1 MKKMYWVLG
10 LLAAALV
17 LPVGTMAETSGDVTT
32 LEDVV
37 VTASRTETP
46 LSQVASS
53 VTVIDEEEITARQKS
68 TVLELL
74 RSVPGVDVVQSGGFG
89 GATSI
94 YLRGTATR
102 HTLVLIDGVEYSDPT
117 SITRSADISNLTTDN
132 IERIEIVRGA
142 QSVLYGSDAIGGV
155 INIITKKGH
164 GKVNAYASVEGG
176 SYHTWREKAGISGGG
191 DRTNISL
198 AVSRSDSDGFSSA
211 NEDNGNA
218 EDDGYKN
225 TTVSFNA
232 GVTPSDILD
241 LNLNL
246 HYTDAEYDYD
256 GVVYDSSFN
265 SFPGDADNVQDT
277 KEFAGRIQ
285 SVLHL
290 LDDRWQL
297 QLGAAITDIDREY
310 NDEIYGGSKYEGKQ
324 TKFELQNIIEV
335 GEYHKVVL
343 GAETEKEDYDDSYDM
358 EADATNNAVYLQDQF
373 AAGNFATMVGMRY
386 DHHDAFGG
394 EVTWRVAPV
403 YTVSATGT
411 RLKGSIGTGFKAP
424 SLYQLYAPAFSYS
437 WEGIEYVIP
446 VGNKDL
452 DPEKSL
458 GWDAGI
464 EQPLLNNTLVVG
476 VTWFR
481 NDIDDYIDYD
491 DYLGYQNL
499 NKIRT
504 QGVETTAQWY
514 PSDFLDFQLSYT
526 YTDTKDKSDGSRL
539 DRRPLHKGGAGINV
553 YPLTAFKVNLNMT
566 YTGERDDAD
575 VILDDYILVNLAAS
589 YQLNDHV
596 KFFGRIDNLFDEDYE
611 QVAGYGTADLSG
623 YFGIEVKL

>member
-1 MKKMYWVLG
+1 MKVRRYPRIQREIPGSIFFSVRGFFYSGPFRFNWVNRG
-10 LLAAALV
+10 RNEENEIGFRVTCSRTLV
-17 LPVGTMAETSGDVTT
+17 LLVGTSGWTCGKCHNA

-117 SITRSADISNLTTDN
+117 SITRSADIANLTTDN

-164 GKVNAYASVEGG
+164 GKVKAYASVEGG

-246 HYTDAEYDYD
+246 HFTDAEYDYD

-265 SFPGDADNVQDT
+265 RNTFQVT
-277 KEFAGRIQ
+277 RTMFRIQ
-285 SVLHL
+285 KNLPGVF
-290 LDDRWQL
+290 RVYCTCWMI
-297 QLGAAITDIDREY
+297 A
-310 NDEIYGGSKYEGKQ
+310 GSC
-324 TKFELQNIIEV
+324 
-335 GEYHKVVL
+335 
-343 GAETEKEDYDDSYDM
+343 
-358 EADATNNAVYLQDQF
+358 
-373 AAGNFATMVGMRY
+373 
-386 DHHDAFGG
+386 
-394 EVTWRVAPV
+394 
-403 YTVSATGT
+403 
-411 RLKGSIGTGFKAP
+411 
-424 SLYQLYAPAFSYS
+424 S
-437 WEGIEYVIP
+437 WV
-446 VGNKDL
+446 
-452 DPEKSL
+452 
-458 GWDAGI
+458 
-464 EQPLLNNTLVVG
+464 QPL
-476 VTWFR
+476 
-481 NDIDDYIDYD
+481 
-491 DYLGYQNL
+491 
-499 NKIRT
+499 
-504 QGVETTAQWY
+504 
-514 PSDFLDFQLSYT
+514 
-526 YTDTKDKSDGSRL
+526 
-539 DRRPLHKGGAGINV
+539 
-553 YPLTAFKVNLNMT
+553 
-566 YTGERDDAD
+566 
-575 VILDDYILVNLAAS
+575 
-589 YQLNDHV
+589 
-596 KFFGRIDNLFDEDYE
+596 RI
-611 QVAGYGTADLSG
+611 
-623 YFGIEVKL
+623 